1 MAYRLENGEP
11 LPDGIRR
18 IATEQLS
25 RAIKHLK
32 SEQGERDTHIHEARK
47 NMKRLRGLIRL
58 VRFELGGEIYRRENE
73 CYRLAAA
80 ELAGL
85 RDATVL
91 IEALGELVRTA
102 DLPLRRDRFRTVRQW
117 LVERRETAYRQRP
130 VSSEAVEK
138 IIVEL
143 QEARQRV
150 GQWPL
155 QHQGWKG
162 IENGLRQVYSQGHK
176 EFDLAFERPGEQ
188 VFHDWRKRV
197 KYLWYHM
204 QILRRIWPPMT
215 EALIAELDELGDL
228 LGNDHDL
235 AVLQHTVQSE
245 ISRPVQAATLQLLG
259 GLVEARQ
266 EALRARAH
274 GIARRIY
281 VERPRDFTRRLRR
294 YWQAWRE
301 EYEVVEVAPKE
312 EDSESVSEKE
322 EAESVKAAEGSESAS
337 EERDIGPVEL
347 IEHVEPAPQEEEAES
362 VKLTEGAEEKDVDPV
377 D

>member
-32 SEQGERDTHIHEARK
+32 SEQGARDTHIHEARK

-91 IEALGELVRTA
+91 IEALGKLVRTA
-102 DLPLRRDRFRTVRQW
+102 DPPLRRDRFRTVRQW
-117 LVERRETAYRQRP
+117 LVERRETAYRQQP
-130 VSSEAVEK
+130 ISSEAVEK
-138 IIVEL
+138 VIVEL

-150 GQWPL
+150 GEWPL
-155 QHQGWKG
+155 QRQGWKG
-162 IENGLRQVYSQGHK
+162 IENGLRQVYNQGHK

-215 EALIAELDELGDL
+215 EAVIGELDELGDL

-266 EALRARAH
+266 DALRARAH

-294 YWQAWRE
+294 YWQVWRE
-301 EYEVVEVAPKE
+301 EYEVVEGAPKE
-312 EDSESVSEKE
+312 EGCESVSEKE

-347 IEHVEPAPQEEEAES
+347 TEHVEPAPQEEEAES